1 MPYPTIR
8 MASMMVFYAFM
19 GKANKIGWRAAR
31 AEVEEAWRRDWILA
45 QALLKVIWFVF
56 GGGV

>member
-1 MPYPTIR
+1 
-8 MASMMVFYAFM
+8 MMVFHTFV
-19 GKANKIGWRAAR
+19 GKANKIGYRSAG
-31 AEVEEAWRRDWILA
+31 AEVGEAWRRDWILA

>member
-1 MPYPTIR
+1 
-8 MASMMVFYAFM
+8 MASMMVFYTFV
-19 GKANKIGWRAAR
+19 GKANKIGLGAAR